1 MGSHAGA
8 DLLAAHLTSSR
19 LPEYARWFLPSRYDD
34 DGYRA
39 EIERWG
45 ANVGQL

>member
-8 DLLAAHLTSSR
+8 DLVAAHLTGSR
-19 LPEYARWFLPSRYDD
+19 LPEYARWFLPSRYEEAS
-34 DGYRA
+34 YRA

-45 ANVGQL
+45 ENVGQL